1 MPDETHTPADDLDPH
16 QDRIAHTQPAAPSE
30 VIAAHEAMSAYG
42 DPAAFD
48 AGSSAER
55 HPASVDAYHAMSAYG
70 TGGESRCHQYERR
83 LELNEDDLPHC
94 PFPRQQLKAD
104 SEGLWRVVG
113 TNIES
118 EFRFVPVP
126 KDEIAGLAEIE
137 DFILRYEWVDAAPSD
152 LLLHRTHDGGTRGHA
167 GRGG

>member
-30 VIAAHEAMSAYG
+30 VIAAHE
-42 DPAAFD
+42 
-48 AGSSAER
+48 
-55 HPASVDAYHAMSAYG
+55 AMSAYG

-104 SEGLWRVVG
+104 SEGLWRVVV

-167 GRGG
+167 GRGGRHGRADHVLQAPR